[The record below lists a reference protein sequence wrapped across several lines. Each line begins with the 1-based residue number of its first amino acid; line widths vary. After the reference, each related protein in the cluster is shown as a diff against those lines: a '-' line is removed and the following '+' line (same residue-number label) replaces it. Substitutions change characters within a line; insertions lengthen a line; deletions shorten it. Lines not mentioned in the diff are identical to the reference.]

1 MPHRFLARYLGFSTL
16 GHLLWETLQLPLYAI
31 WKEAPAAA
39 IAYAVLHCTVGD
51 VLIALGALLVALVV
65 LRSDMRSASGYRN
78 TATVAILIGIAYTA
92 GSEWFNTHI
101 SFAWRYSD
109 AMPTAGVIGVAP
121 LLQWVVVPSL
131 AYWWVRVESDDCIA
145 ELR

>member
-16 GHLLWETLQLPLYAI
+16 GHLLWETLQLPLYTI

-39 IAYAVLHCTVGD
+39 VAYAVAHCTVGD
-51 VLIALGALLVALVV
+51 VLIALLVALVL
-65 LRSDMRSASGYRN
+65 LRSDMRPIAGHRN
-78 TATVAILIGIAYTA
+78 TAVVAILTGIAYTV
-92 GSEWFNTHI
+92 GSEWFNTQV

-109 AMPTAGVIGVAP
+109 AMPTVGGIGISP

-131 AYWWVRVESDDCIA
+131 AYWWVRVESDDGIA